1 MTDLGLNV
9 VSRALLLD
17 FEEMKE
23 KHSGGFVLVDS
34 LRFAQVVARAASHR
48 AVACNF
54 AQVVARAAS
63 HRATTLNLAQVVAR
77 AAAHRAIAF
86 NLAQVVTRAASH
98 RAIAC
103 YLTQVVA
110 RAAAHRATTLN
121 LAQIVA
127 RAAAQVLSVK
137 ACCTI
142 HYYCQCQCHDGLD
155 MNGCHSFLCDCH
167 HS

>member
-34 LRFAQVVARAASHR
+34 LRFAQGVARAVSHR

-63 HRATTLNLAQVVAR
+63 HRAIACYLTQIVARAATHRATTLNLAQVVA
-77 AAAHRAIAF
+77 
-86 NLAQVVTRAASH
+86 
-98 RAIAC
+98 
-103 YLTQVVA
+103 
-110 RAAAHRATTLN
+110 
-121 LAQIVA
+121 
-127 RAAAQVLSVK
+127 
-137 ACCTI
+137 
-142 HYYCQCQCHDGLD
+142 
-155 MNGCHSFLCDCH
+155 
-167 HS
+167 